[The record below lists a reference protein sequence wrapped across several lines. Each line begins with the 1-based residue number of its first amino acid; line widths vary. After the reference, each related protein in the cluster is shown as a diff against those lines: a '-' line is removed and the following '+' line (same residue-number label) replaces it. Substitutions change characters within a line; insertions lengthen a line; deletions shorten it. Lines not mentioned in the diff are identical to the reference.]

1 MFKIY
6 SGIKEKPS
14 VLNPSAY
21 SLQAIYFLDSSME
34 SFLAELISVNL

>member
-14 VLNPSAY
+14 ALNPSAY

-34 SFLAELISVNL
+34 SFLAELMSVNL